1 MRFDMAGWRVNVARF
16 YFAFQVRTYAV
27 VVCTSIYFQPPPR
40 AGGWKRGL
48 NKYSTTPADRA
59 RDFSCLREGNK
70 EKGWRVER
78 SVGLVPV

>member
-1 MRFDMAGWRVNVARF
+1 MHFHLF
-16 YFAFQVRTYAV
+16 
-27 VVCTSIYFQPPPR
+27 PPR